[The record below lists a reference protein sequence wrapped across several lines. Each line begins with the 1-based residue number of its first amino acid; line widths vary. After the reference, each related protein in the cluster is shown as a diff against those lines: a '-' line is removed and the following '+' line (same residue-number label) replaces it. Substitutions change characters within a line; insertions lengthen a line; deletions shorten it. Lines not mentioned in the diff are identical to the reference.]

1 MNRFYMK
8 WLLVATVGAIAILLL
23 NVVVMP
29 RAISLSLQ
37 PAATAGVSPQ
47 QGNEPIELHEF
58 AFVELAGRV
67 GHEGYFP
74 IQGEPV
80 PGKEYTVRVKL
91 FGPVQNAS
99 VDLVSAN
106 GNVLANVP
114 LSREYSWT
122 FDGTVIVPNQPF
134 RVRAKGLD
142 SSGHS
147 FMVDQV
153 TTKPAVTPQTL
164 EIVLFPI
171 FPVLAPGTPARF
183 FVRLVNFGLPD
194 TFNLSASD
202 TPSSFLVPSSTSVF
216 LASQQSTT
224 TEIATVVPQN
234 SDPLASFILKVE
246 VSGSSTQARNSASLD
261 LLLESHPGQPL
272 VVRVKPGSCVS
283 PINSR
288 ARGTVPVAIMATP
301 QFDPP
306 TINQRDIYLLGNVAP
321 TRISVEDVGSPRLED
336 CGSTAPDGRKD
347 LLLFFESEKIV
358 AAINNLLKPGAASGQ
373 KPNRTDISIPLSART
388 NDGVLALGFGV
399 IQFQN

>member
-1 MNRFYMK
+1 M
-8 WLLVATVGAIAILLL
+8 
-23 NVVVMP
+23 
-29 RAISLSLQ
+29 
-37 PAATAGVSPQ
+37 
-47 QGNEPIELHEF
+47 
-58 AFVELAGRV
+58 
-67 GHEGYFP
+67 
-74 IQGEPV
+74 
-80 PGKEYTVRVKL
+80 
-91 FGPVQNAS
+91 
-99 VDLVSAN
+99 
-106 GNVLANVP
+106 
-114 LSREYSWT
+114 
-122 FDGTVIVPNQPF
+122 
-134 RVRAKGLD
+134 
-142 SSGHS
+142 
-147 FMVDQV
+147 
-153 TTKPAVTPQTL
+153 
-164 EIVLFPI
+164 FPI

-234 SDPLASFILKVE
+234 SDPLASFLLKVE

-283 PINSR
+283 PISSR
-288 ARGTVPVAIMATP
+288 SNGTIPVAIMATP
-301 QFDPP
+301 QLDP
-306 TINQRDIYLLGNVAP
+306 TSIDQRTIYLAGNLIP
-321 TRISVEDVGSPRLED
+321 TRITVEDVGSPRPGD
-336 CGSTAPDGRKD
+336 SPDGRKD